1 MGKAFLASVFYFWLL
16 LGPSRCCMECSGMAS
31 KIRRICTVDTVDII
45 LIVFPQPRLRLE
57 RSVVVGI
64 ASTTVCLAMFRSAF
78 LFSDQPGHTLK

>member
-1 MGKAFLASVFYFWLL
+1 
-16 LGPSRCCMECSGMAS
+16 MECSGMAS